1 MEFIDFQALVDNDVS
16 EEEKIDEVIIADVN
30 FIDDNFQQPGS
41 SRNFYR
47 KFENVTR
54 DISEPIDDIKD
65 WLDKRD
71 LQLEMFWTKDQ
82 FLVKS
87 DKFNSCEEKTKKN

>member
-1 MEFIDFQALVDNDVS
+1 MTSLKKK
-16 EEEKIDEVIIADVN
+16 KIGEVTIADVN

-41 SRNFYR
+41 SHNFYR

-54 DISEPIDDIKD
+54 DISDPIDDIKD

-71 LQLEMFWTKDQ
+71 LQPEMFWTKDRS
-82 FLVKS
+82 LVKF
-87 DKFNSCEEKTKKN
+87 DEFNGYEERTKNN